1 MGVRGK
7 DTLAPGKSGG
17 GAPPLRLAK
26 TCRLRGAHTKVVI
39 TNPPLLERNREMA
52 TKSIN
57 VKVSTAKVVKA
68 LETALANRKKQVA
81 DWEKAQENH
90 KKQIA
95 DWEKSVVEHIKSGK
109 AKVSEV
115 ACNSNWRTDTKE
127 ARVTVTLPASLMF
140 PEAPDKPAEM
150 WSLNN
155 DIEELENAIA
165 LLKMTDE
172 EFVSTSTY
180 KGVAR
185 LIK

>member
-1 MGVRGK
+1 
-7 DTLAPGKSGG
+7 
-17 GAPPLRLAK
+17 
-26 TCRLRGAHTKVVI
+26 
-39 TNPPLLERNREMA
+39 MA
-52 TKSIN
+52 QSKSIN

-68 LETALANRKKQVA
+68 LETALAERKKMIA
-81 DWEKAQENH
+81 DYDKAKEAH

-95 DWEKSVVEHIKSGK
+95 EWEKSVIEHIKAGK
-109 AKVSEV
+109 SKVSAV
-115 ACNSNWRTDTKE
+115 SHNHNWRTDNHE
-127 ARVTVTLPASLMF
+127 ANVTVTLPASLSF
-140 PEAPDKPAEM
+140 PENPRQDYADWQIK
-150 WSLNN
+150 S

>member
-1 MGVRGK
+1 
-7 DTLAPGKSGG
+7 
-17 GAPPLRLAK
+17 
-26 TCRLRGAHTKVVI
+26 
-39 TNPPLLERNREMA
+39 MA
-52 TKSIN
+52 QSKSIN
-57 VKVSTAKVVKA
+57 VKVSTEKVVKA
-68 LETALANRKKQVA
+68 LEAALASRNKQVA
-81 DWEKAQENH
+81 EWEKAQENH

-95 DWEKSVVEHIKSGK
+95 DWEKSIIEFIKTGK
-109 AKVSEV
+109 AKVNEV
-115 ACNSNWRTDTKE
+115 SSSHNWGRQKE
-127 ARVTVTLPASLMF
+127 IARIEIDLPASLKY
-140 PEAPDKPAEM
+140 PESPDKPTEL

>member
-1 MGVRGK
+1 
-7 DTLAPGKSGG
+7 
-17 GAPPLRLAK
+17 
-26 TCRLRGAHTKVVI
+26 
-39 TNPPLLERNREMA
+39 MA
-52 TKSIN
+52 QSKSIN

-68 LETALANRKKQVA
+68 LETALVSRKKQIA

-95 DWEKSVVEHIKSGK
+95 DWEKSVIEFIKTGK
-109 AKVSEV
+109 AKVNEV
-115 ACNSNWRTDTKE
+115 SASHNWGRSKE
-127 ARVTVTLPASLMF
+127 IARIEIDLPASHKYPAM
-140 PEAPDKPAEM
+140 PDKPAEL
-150 WSLNN
+150 WNLTA
-155 DIEELENAIA
+155 DVEELENAIA

>member
-1 MGVRGK
+1 
-7 DTLAPGKSGG
+7 
-17 GAPPLRLAK
+17 
-26 TCRLRGAHTKVVI
+26 
-39 TNPPLLERNREMA
+39 MA
-52 TKSIN
+52 QSKSIN

-68 LETALANRKKQVA
+68 LETALVSRKKQVT
-81 DWEKAQENH
+81 DWEKAQEHH

-95 DWEKSVVEHIKSGK
+95 VWEKEVIEHIKTGK
-109 AKVSEV
+109 AKVNEV
-115 ACNSNWRTDTKE
+115 SASHNWGRDKAI
-127 ARVTVTLPASLMF
+127 ARVEIDIPASLKF
-140 PEAPDKPAEM
+140 PTMPDKPAEM
-150 WSLNN
+150 WSLNS

>member
-1 MGVRGK
+1 
-7 DTLAPGKSGG
+7 
-17 GAPPLRLAK
+17 
-26 TCRLRGAHTKVVI
+26 
-39 TNPPLLERNREMA
+39 MA
-52 TKSIN
+52 QSKSIN
-57 VKVSTAKVVKA
+57 VKVSTAKVIKA
-68 LETALANRKKQVA
+68 LETALVSRKKQTA
-81 DWEKAQENH
+81 EWEKAQENH

-95 DWEKSVVEHIKSGK
+95 DWEKSIIEHIKTGK
-109 AKVSEV
+109 AKVNEV
-115 ACNSNWRTDTKE
+115 SSSHNWGRQKE
-127 ARVTVTLPASLMF
+127 IARIEIDLPASLKY
-140 PEAPDKPAEM
+140 PESPDKPAEL

>member
-1 MGVRGK
+1 
-7 DTLAPGKSGG
+7 
-17 GAPPLRLAK
+17 
-26 TCRLRGAHTKVVI
+26 
-39 TNPPLLERNREMA
+39 MA
-52 TKSIN
+52 QSKSIN

-90 KKQIA
+90 KKQVA
-95 DWEKSVVEHIKSGK
+95 DWEKSIIEHIKAGK
-109 AKVSEV
+109 AKVNEV
-115 ACNSNWRTDTKE
+115 HHSHNWGREKE
-127 ARVTVTLPASLMF
+127 IARIEIDLPASLKY
-140 PEAPDKPAEM
+140 PALPDKPTEL

>member
-1 MGVRGK
+1 
-7 DTLAPGKSGG
+7 
-17 GAPPLRLAK
+17 
-26 TCRLRGAHTKVVI
+26 
-39 TNPPLLERNREMA
+39 MA
-52 TKSIN
+52 QSKSIN

-68 LETALANRKKQVA
+68 LETALASRKKQVT
-81 DWEKAQENH
+81 DWEKAQEHH

-95 DWEKSVVEHIKSGK
+95 VWEKEIIEHIKTGK
-109 AKVSEV
+109 AKVNEVSSSHNWGRQQEV
-115 ACNSNWRTDTKE
+115 ARIE
-127 ARVTVTLPASLMF
+127 IAIPASLTF
-140 PEAPDKPAEM
+140 PPSPDKPAEM
-150 WSLNN
+150 WSLNS